1 MCNLNPFLK
10 KKGIKMTFF
19 FFNYCKTCKRIWA
32 LLILGF
38 EMSKY
43 KISFQINLEYC
54 GSKFSKLTSSCDVK
68 SIFSNL
74 LILNPQIQTSSYKV
88 MYLT

>member
-19 FFNYCKTCKRIWA
+19 FLIIVKLVKGA

-43 KISFQINLEYC
+43 KISFQINL
-54 GSKFSKLTSSCDVK
+54 
-68 SIFSNL
+68 
-74 LILNPQIQTSSYKV
+74 
-88 MYLT
+88 